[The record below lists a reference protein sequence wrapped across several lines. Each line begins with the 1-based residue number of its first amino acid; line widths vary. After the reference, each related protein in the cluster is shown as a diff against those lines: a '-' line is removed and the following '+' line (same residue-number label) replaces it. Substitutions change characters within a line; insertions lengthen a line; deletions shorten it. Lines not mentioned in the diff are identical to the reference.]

1 MKKKAGFSAEGPDRL
16 NVLVEGTKIKGD
28 IQTESSIRLDG
39 EVNGNMKSASKV
51 VIGKNGILI
60 GDLSS
65 NEADIEGVI
74 NGTLR
79 IEGLLVLRASAA
91 INGDIECTR
100 IQIEDGAQFSGNCI
114 MGNQTIKPQNQDK
127 QETELV
133 Y

>member
-1 MKKKAGFSAEGPDRL
+1 MKKKAGYSAEGPDRL

-39 EVNGNMKSASKV
+39 EVNGNVKSSSKV
-51 VIGKNGILI
+51 VIGKNGILV

-65 NEADIEGVI
+65 LEADIEGVI
-74 NGTLR
+74 NGTIR

-91 INGDIECTR
+91 INGDIECSR
-100 IQIEDGAQFSGNCI
+100 IQIEDGAQFSGNCM
-114 MGNQTIKPQNQDK
+114 MGNHNIKPQNQNK